1 MFLFIY
7 SSLGNDQSQRRAQIL
22 VVYVF
27 QTCFLIMLIEDSI
40 INGNDLFSNLK
51 FLVNFIVFIFLFL
64 CIYTDTYGF
73 LHLCFLANHSQV
85 NEMQI

>member
-27 QTCFLIMLIEDSI
+27 QTCFLIMLTEDSI

-51 FLVNFIVFIFLFL
+51 FLVFIFLFL
-64 CIYTDTYGF
+64 SIYTITYGF